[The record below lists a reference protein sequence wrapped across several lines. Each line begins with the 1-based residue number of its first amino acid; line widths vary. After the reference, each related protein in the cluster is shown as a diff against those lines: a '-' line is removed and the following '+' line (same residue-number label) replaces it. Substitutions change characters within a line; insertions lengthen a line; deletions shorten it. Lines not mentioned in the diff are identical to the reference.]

1 MAVNKY
7 FKYIIRTLIWGVFI
21 LYIGFSVFL
30 NLPFAQKKMASMVSS
45 TLEQILK
52 TEVSVGHISLDI
64 FRRIIV
70 EDVLLKDKRGNEMIT
85 VSRLSARYEPLSLLE
100 EKITINSIQ
109 LLGFSVQLNKETPD
123 SDTNIQFL
131 LDAFAQKD
139 SVKKEHNLDLR
150 INSVLIR
157 RGNVSY
163 DVQSIPETPGKF
175 NPSHI
180 GIQDFEATISV
191 KALRSDSLN
200 ATIRRLAF
208 TEKSGLEL
216 KKMGVRLI
224 ADNNHVT
231 IN

>member
-30 NLPFAQKKMASMVSS
+30 NLPYAQKKMASIVSS

-109 LLGFSVQLNKETPD
+109 LL
-123 SDTNIQFL
+123 
-131 LDAFAQKD
+131 
-139 SVKKEHNLDLR
+139 
-150 INSVLIR
+150 
-157 RGNVSY
+157 
-163 DVQSIPETPGKF
+163 
-175 NPSHI
+175 
-180 GIQDFEATISV
+180 
-191 KALRSDSLN
+191 
-200 ATIRRLAF
+200 
-208 TEKSGLEL
+208 
-216 KKMGVRLI
+216 
-224 ADNNHVT
+224 
-231 IN
+231 

>member
-85 VSRLSARYEPLSLLE
+85 VSR
-100 EKITINSIQ
+100 
-109 LLGFSVQLNKETPD
+109 
-123 SDTNIQFL
+123 
-131 LDAFAQKD
+131 
-139 SVKKEHNLDLR
+139 
-150 INSVLIR
+150 
-157 RGNVSY
+157 
-163 DVQSIPETPGKF
+163 
-175 NPSHI
+175 
-180 GIQDFEATISV
+180 
-191 KALRSDSLN
+191 
-200 ATIRRLAF
+200 
-208 TEKSGLEL
+208 
-216 KKMGVRLI
+216 
-224 ADNNHVT
+224 
-231 IN
+231 